1 MKTSR
6 ICIYSF
12 PSRKRMLMDCYDTA
26 HKSWQACKYSSWARK
41 QPTGRCFLMLRHW
54 TGTTR
59 RRGECVAT
67 YPATQISLAPGAV
80 NTPNGENLRRG
91 KRWRESTPRPALTPA
106 SNRRVFNLWAR
117 SQRRMYKRWSQTGFT
132 KVTCIPAKI
141 SLKRKIPF
149 LKGGGE
155 TNYVRHNTFKICIEI
170 TNQAFPC
177 DSKVQNTT
185 LKGIQTALLYITVL
199 VAQDGLTCQKREP
212 NFCFYHRCQIHTVY
226 VCMTH
231 SCIFYT
237 RVKIHPW

>member
-1 MKTSR
+1 MWPLTQRPGNSDQFGTR
-6 ICIYSF
+6 SCER
-12 PSRKRMLMDCYDTA
+12 PQRRKPQ
-26 HKSWQACKYSSWARK
+26 KRK
-41 QPTGRCFLMLRHW
+41 AVLPVTG
-54 TGTTR
+54 
-59 RRGECVAT
+59 
-67 YPATQISLAPGAV
+67 AP
-80 NTPNGENLRRG
+80 PPP
-91 KRWRESTPRPALTPA
+91 PRPALTPA
-106 SNRRVFNLWAR
+106 SNRRVFNLRAR
-117 SQRRMYKRWSQTGFT
+117 SQRRVYKRCSQTGFT

-149 LKGGGE
+149 LKGGGGARE

-199 VAQDGLTCQKREP
+199 VAQDGRTCQQREP
-212 NFCFYHRCQIHTVY
+212 NFCFYHRCQTHTVY